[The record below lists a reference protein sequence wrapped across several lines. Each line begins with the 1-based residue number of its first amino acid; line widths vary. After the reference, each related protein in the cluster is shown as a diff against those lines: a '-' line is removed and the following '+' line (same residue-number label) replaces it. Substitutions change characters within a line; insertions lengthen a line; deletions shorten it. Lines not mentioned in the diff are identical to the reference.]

1 MSKSD
6 GHWFSHDNNT
16 ATNPKIIC
24 LEAEY
29 GFEGSGRFWRLLEII
44 HTQPGYKYCLNNKV
58 GYASLAK
65 MLSYTKDQL
74 SDFLQKL
81 VHEFELIQTDGEYIW
96 NESMTSR
103 MEYWG
108 EKKRSLS
115 ERGKKGA
122 AVKKEM
128 QAKLNESDSLAEA
141 GLDVNQANE
150 TKQNHTKPNE
160 TTPYNNKADDDVEVF
175 KEDIQKSSLTDNQP
189 SGNTIALTP
198 LLSPEQLRDS
208 CIDDVAFCATYTQ
221 AKNIPLPLFTEWLNA
236 FNRWLV
242 YTADTRKTETEYRK
256 HFRNWFRH
264 RDLAHERPERYN
276 PVHDKAFSKTIV
288 RDIPLEMP
296 RKTAKEVLAEQA
308 ESDRIMLE
316 KLRSM

>member
-96 NESMTSR
+96 NESMTGR
-103 MEYWG
+103 MEYW
-108 EKKRSLS
+108 EKGKEARV
-115 ERGKKGA
+115 ERAKKGA
-122 AVKKEM
+122 AARYNKPLSTDTACLSNASGSEEM
-128 QAKLNESDSLAEA
+128 L
-141 GLDVNQANE
+141 NE

-160 TTPYNNKADDDVEVF
+160 TTPYNNKVDDDVEVF
-175 KEDIQKSSLTDNQP
+175 SEDIQKSTLTDNQP
-189 SGNTIALTP
+189 PGNTIALTP

-256 HFRNWFRH
+256 HFRNWFHH
-264 RDLAHERPERYN
+264 RDLAHERPEKYN

-288 RDIPLEMP
+288 HNIPLEMP